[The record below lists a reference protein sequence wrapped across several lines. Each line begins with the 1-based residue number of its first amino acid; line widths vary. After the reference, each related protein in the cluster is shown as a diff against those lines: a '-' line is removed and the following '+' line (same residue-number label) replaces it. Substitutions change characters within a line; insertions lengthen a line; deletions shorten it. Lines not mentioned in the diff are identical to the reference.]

1 MPQVLIIGA
10 GLAGL
15 TCARVLQQHGV
26 PCTLI
31 DAAPAVGGRVRSTRR
46 DGFIIDHGFQVL
58 FDSYPTV
65 RRYVDLAALGISAF
79 DPGAVISIAGRR
91 AVVSDPF
98 RDPAAAPAAALNTM
112 VPLADKLRVL
122 WLVWRLRG
130 TEPDDEPD
138 ESTLDYLVRS
148 GFSATMIDRFF
159 RPFYGG
165 IFLDRSLSTSARR
178 FRAIFRALVA
188 GRAVLPAQ
196 GIGQLSEQLAA
207 PLAARDAV
215 MLGCAAAGLLDDAGV
230 VAGARL
236 ADGRLLRADATVLAV
251 DAPAAVRLAGIAAP
265 TAAWSATTVLLAGA
279 RRVYAGRKIVLNA
292 AHDPLVNSVQQL
304 TNVVP
309 GYAPAGSHLLSVA
322 LAGTPPP
329 DDAALEQAVRA
340 ELRQIFAGDRAALE
354 ALADAR
360 LLGIVRIPFAQ
371 FRQPPG
377 GAARLPGNR
386 SGRAGLYLAGEY
398 TTHSSIE
405 GAMLSGE
412 RAALAVLADL
422 RGHDPD
428 QNRLSPDAT

>member
-26 PCTLI
+26 PLTLI
-31 DAAPAVGGRVRSTRR
+31 DAAPAIGGRVRSTRR

-58 FDSYPTV
+58 FDSYPTM
-65 RRYVDLAALGISAF
+65 RRYVDLAGLEVSAF
-79 DPGAVISIAGRR
+79 DPGAIISLAGRR

-98 RDPAAAPAAALNTM
+98 RDPAAAPAAALSTV

-122 WLVWRLRG
+122 LLAWRLRG
-130 TEPDDEPD
+130 AASVDGPDEP
-138 ESTLDYLVRS
+138 TLDYLIRS

-165 IFLDRSLSTSARR
+165 IFLDRSLSTSAQR
-178 FRAIFRALVA
+178 FRAIFRALLA

-196 GIGQLSEQLAA
+196 GIGQVSEQLAA
-207 PLAARDAV
+207 PLVACGAV
-215 MLGCAAAGLLDDAGV
+215 TLNGLAVELLHAAGR

-236 ADGRLLRADATVLAV
+236 ADGRQMHADATVLAV
-251 DAPAAVRLAGIAAP
+251 DAPAAVRLASIAAP
-265 TAAWSATTVLLAGA
+265 TDAWSATTVLLAGA
-279 RRVYAGRKIVLNA
+279 QRVYAGRKIVLHA
-292 AHDPLVNSVQQL
+292 AQDPLVNSVQQL

-309 GYAPAGSHLLSVA
+309 GYAPAGQQLLSVA
-322 LAGTPPP
+322 LTGTVPL
-329 DDAALEQAVRA
+329 DDGALEQAVRA
-340 ELRQIFAGDRAALE
+340 ELQQIFAGDNAALR
-354 ALADAR
+354 ALAGMR
-360 LLGIVRIPFAQ
+360 LLDIVRIRFAQ
-371 FRQPPG
+371 YRQPPG
-377 GAARLPGNR
+377 GAAQLPGNR
-386 SGRAGLYLAGEY
+386 SGRTGLYLAGEY

-422 RGHDPD
+422 PGRAPH

>member
-1 MPQVLIIGA
+1 
-10 GLAGL
+10 
-15 TCARVLQQHGV
+15 
-26 PCTLI
+26 
-31 DAAPAVGGRVRSTRR
+31 
-46 DGFIIDHGFQVL
+46 
-58 FDSYPTV
+58 
-65 RRYVDLAALGISAF
+65 VDLAALGISAF

-122 WLVWRLRG
+122 WLVWRLRS

-148 GFSATMIDRFF
+148 GFSVTMIDRFF

-215 MLGCAAAGLLDDAGV
+215 MLGCAAVGLLDDAGV

-251 DAPAAVRLAGIAAP
+251 DAPAAARLAGIAAP
-265 TAAWSATTVLLAGA
+265 PAAWSATTVLLAGP
-279 RRVYAGRKIVLNA
+279 RRAYAGRKIVLNA

-309 GYAPAGSHLLSVA
+309 GYAPAGQHLLSVA
-322 LAGTPPP
+322 LAGTPPS
-329 DDAALEQAVRA
+329 DDAVLEQAVRA
-340 ELRQIFAGDRAALE
+340 ELRHIFAGDRAALE
-354 ALADAR
+354 ALAGMR
-360 LLGIVRIPFAQ
+360 LLEIMRIPFAQ

-377 GAARLPGNR
+377 GAAQLPGNR